1 MTNKEITKLIDKDH
15 LNLSSIATRVKFK
28 RESLNMKANVLAFK
42 CGVPA
47 TSINMLE
54 MGKVKQPQYLIKL
67 ADALETTTDFLLRG
81 EADYRPIKTTSSQSQ
96 VTIDREIQPDSDS
109 DYYLVKIK
117 KGETPFY
124 SSGMTEVAEVVAL
137 LIDHK
142 L

>member
-1 MTNKEITKLIDKDH
+1 MTKLIDNDQVNH
-15 LNLSSIATRVKFK
+15 STIASRVKFK
-28 RESLNMKANVLAFK
+28 RKAKGWKANFLAAK
-42 CGVPA
+42 CDVPA

-54 MGKVKQPQYLIKL
+54 MGKVKMPQYLIKL

-81 EADYRPIKTTSSQSQ
+81 DAEQNLVQASKIRSQ

-124 SSGMTEVAEVVAL
+124 SSGMTQVAEVVAL

>member
-1 MTNKEITKLIDKDH
+1 MTKLIDIDQVKH
-15 LNLSSIATRVKFK
+15 STIASRVKFK
-28 RESLNMKANVLAFK
+28 RESMKMKANVLATK
-42 CGVPA
+42 CGVPP

-81 EADYRPIKTTSSQSQ
+81 DAEQNLVQASKIRSQ

-124 SSGMTEVAEVVAL
+124 SSGMTQVAEVVTL

>member
-28 RESLNMKANVLAFK
+28 RESLNMKANVLAAK

-81 EADYRPIKTTSSQSQ
+81 DAEQNLVQASKIKSQ
-96 VTIDREIQPDSDS
+96 VTIDREIQPDPNA

-124 SSGMTEVAEVVAL
+124 SSGMTQVAEVVTL

>member
-1 MTNKEITKLIDKDH
+1 MTKLIDNDQLKH
-15 LNLSSIATRVKFK
+15 STIASRVKFK
-28 RESLNMKANVLAFK
+28 RKAKGWKANFLAAK
-42 CGVPA
+42 CDVPA

-54 MGKVKQPQYLIKL
+54 MGKVKMPQYLIKL

-81 EADYRPIKTTSSQSQ
+81 EADYRPIKTTFNQSQ
-96 VTIDREIQPDSDS
+96 ITIDREIQPDSDS
-109 DYYLVKIK
+109 DYYLVKVK

-124 SSGMTEVAEVVAL
+124 SSGMTQVAEVVAL

>member
-1 MTNKEITKLIDKDH
+1 MTKLIDNDQVKH
-15 LNLSSIATRVKFK
+15 STIADRVKFK
-28 RESLNMKANVLAFK
+28 RLAKGWKANVLAAK
-42 CGVPA
+42 CDVPA

-54 MGKVKQPQYLIKL
+54 MGKVKIPQYLIKL
-67 ADALETTTDFLLRG
+67 ADVLGTTTDFLLRG
-81 EADYRPIKTTSSQSQ
+81 
-96 VTIDREIQPDSDS
+96 DS

-124 SSGMTEVAEVVAL
+124 SSGMTQVAEVVTL

>member
-1 MTNKEITKLIDKDH
+1 MTKLIDNDQVKH
-15 LNLSSIATRVKFK
+15 STIADRVKFK
-28 RESLNMKANVLAFK
+28 RLAKGWKANFLAAK
-42 CGVPA
+42 CDVPA

-54 MGKVKQPQYLIKL
+54 MGKVKMPQYLIKL

-81 EADYRPIKTTSSQSQ
+81 DAEQNLVQASKVRSQ

-124 SSGMTEVAEVVAL
+124 SSGMTQVAEVVTL